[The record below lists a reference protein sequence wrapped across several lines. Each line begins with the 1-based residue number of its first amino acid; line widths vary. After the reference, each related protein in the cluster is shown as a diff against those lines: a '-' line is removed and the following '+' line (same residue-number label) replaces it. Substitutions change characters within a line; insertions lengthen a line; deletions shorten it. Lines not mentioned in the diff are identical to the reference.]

1 MDILKMD
8 SKRLDLLRKSN
19 ALLEKTKKEYK
30 KYGNERRILLELTR
44 NESID
49 YDEWENILISI
60 ENLINSS
67 EEISD

>member
-49 YDEWENILISI
+49 YDEWENILTSI
-60 ENLINSS
+60 ENLINSNP
-67 EEISD
+67 EDE

>member
-30 KYGNERRILLELTR
+30 KYENERRILLELTR

-60 ENLINSS
+60 ENLVNSS